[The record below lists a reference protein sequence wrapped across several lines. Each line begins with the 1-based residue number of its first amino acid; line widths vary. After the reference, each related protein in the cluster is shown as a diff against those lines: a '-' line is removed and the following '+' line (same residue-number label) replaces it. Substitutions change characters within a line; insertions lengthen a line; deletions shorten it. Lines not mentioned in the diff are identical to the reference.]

1 LRKRNGFLALLAVVL
16 SFSLVFTG
24 CAKKTEENKTGEN
37 KTPQVIKYVL
47 GADPQTLDP
56 GKMTG
61 APEGT
66 IANEV
71 FEGLTRYDK
80 DGKIAP
86 GIAESWEISD
96 DGKTYTFH
104 LRDAKW
110 SDGTPV
116 TANDFKYAWLRALSP
131 ELASQYA
138 YQLFYIKGA
147 EAYNSGKGK
156 AEDVAITVVDDKTLK
171 VELTEPAPQFLGL
184 TAFQTLMPLKKE
196 AVDANPDFKVE
207 GDKKIVG
214 NGPFV
219 IESYKSKDKIVL
231 KKNPNYWD
239 AASVKLDELDF
250 YLIDD
255 AKTALTMFENGEVD
269 MISDIPTEDMP
280 RLKQEGKLKVFP
292 QLATYFYRFN
302 TTKKPFNDPR
312 VRKAFAMAIER
323 QAIIDTILQ
332 AEQKPAYAFVPYGI
346 LDANGKDFREN
357 GGNAFFK
364 EDIAEAKKLLAEAGY
379 PDGKGFPTVTILFNT
394 SEGHKKIAEAI
405 QQMWKKNLGVNV
417 QILNQ
422 EWQVYLDSQSKL
434 KYDVCRA
441 GWIADYSDPMTFID
455 MFVTNGGNNE
465 TGWSNKKYDELVKKA
480 KSTNDQA
487 VRMQAMHEAEKILMD
502 EMPIAP
508 IYFYT
513 NPELI
518 SDKIQDVV
526 VPSFG
531 VEAEFKW
538 ASVK

>member
-1 LRKRNGFLALLAVVL
+1 MRKRSGLLALLAVVL

-24 CAKKTEENKTGEN
+24 CAKKTDENKTGEG
-37 KTPQVIKYVL
+37 TPQVIKYVL
-47 GADPQTLDP
+47 GADPETLDP
-56 GKMTG
+56 AKMTG
-61 APEGT
+61 LPEGT
-66 IANEV
+66 IANAI

-86 GIAESWEISD
+86 GMAESWEVSD

-131 ELASQYA
+131 ELASEYA
-138 YQLFYIKGA
+138 YQLYYIKGA

-184 TAFQTLMPLKKE
+184 TAFQTLYPLKKE

-219 IESYKSKDKIVL
+219 IESYKSKDKIVF

-239 AASVKLDELDF
+239 AGSVKLAELQF
-250 YLIDD
+250 LLIDD

-269 MISDIPTEDMP
+269 IIDDIPTGDMP
-280 RLKQEGKLKVFP
+280 RLKQEGKLKIYP
-292 QLATYFYRFN
+292 SLSSYFYRFN
-302 TTKKPFNDPR
+302 TTKKPFNDVR

-323 QAIIDTILQ
+323 QPIIDTILQ
-332 AEQKPAYAFVPYGI
+332 AEQKPAFAFVPYGI
-346 LDANGKDFREN
+346 PDADGKDFREN

-364 EDIAEAKKLLAEAGY
+364 EDVAEAKKLLAEAGY
-379 PDGKGFPTVTILFNT
+379 PNGKGFPEVTILFNT
-394 SEGHKKIAEAI
+394 SEGHKMIAEAI

-417 QILNQ
+417 KILNQ
-422 EWQVYLDSQSKL
+422 EWQVYLTMEDKL
-434 KYDVCRA
+434 QYDIARA
-441 GWIADYSDPMTFID
+441 GWAADYVDPMTFLD
-455 MFVTNGGNNE
+455 MFVTNGGNND
-465 TGWSNKKYDELVKKA
+465 TGWSNKKYDELIKKA

-513 NPELI
+513 NPILI
-518 SDKIQDVV
+518 SDKVQDVV

-531 VEAEFKW
+531 LQAEFKW